1 MRLRNVKGLPKPISC
16 MAGRPEMMRYT
27 LMHSTKATAT
37 MPHSRNTRWITFSRA
52 LRAPVFFERIVGS
65 FLVRNGK
72 CPWPGIRVRG
82 GFPGWLLGHGHR
94 TGVFDEV
101 GSGGRGGEVKE
112 SLGSGGESNAFLGH
126 QHEGALD
133 LVAAIQ
139 DGGFGAGH
147 TVHGQSLDG
156 GLAFHGGQGGIANG
170 VGVAGNR
177 LDDAASGGQLL
188 IQLAGVL
195 GAGDGLEAVPGAAA
209 GKKDG

>member
-1 MRLRNVKGLPKPISC
+1 
-16 MAGRPEMMRYT
+16 
-27 LMHSTKATAT
+27 
-37 MPHSRNTRWITFSRA
+37 MPLARDS
-52 LRAPVFFERIVGS
+52 GQ
-65 FLVRNGK
+65 
-72 CPWPGIRVRG
+72 G

-94 TGVFDEV
+94 TGVLDEV

-156 GLAFHGGQGGIANG
+156 GLAFHGGQGGIADG
-170 VGVAGNR
+170 VGVAGNG
-177 LDDAASGGQLL
+177 LNDAAGGGQLL
-188 IQLAGVL
+188 VQLAGIL
-195 GAGDGLEAVPGAAA
+195 GIGDGLETVPVPLPDSRPMQEMAPGSPPTSLQSVILPVKMSAIC
-209 GKKDG
+209 